1 MKRRAWHLFFLAVC
15 AAGFAC
21 LGDLRAEEAKSATST
36 ASDAVRSTS
45 SVVRSANNTAPGR
58 PADAPA
64 WEPEVPSQ
72 VRNEAGA
79 SLRGEKKS
87 ESLRSPVSA
96 FRSQEDVAE
105 LVAEPARVQVRVGEL
120 GHVLIT
126 ARLKSGFD
134 ADATDAAALS
144 ASSQD
149 TLKVEEGGALRGRQ
163 PGSAT
168 LIATLGNQRIEIPV
182 EVLPAANEAPSFVRD
197 VLPVLSKAGCNAGAC
212 HAKPDGQNGFHLTVF
227 SYDPKSD
234 YNGIVE
240 DARGRRVFPSCPEE
254 SLILLKATLTVPHE
268 GGERFDKDSDAYR
281 TLVRWIRSGLVY
293 RAEKE
298 PVLESISAFPRER
311 RYRKGATQRLLVRAH
326 YSDGSER
333 DVTALA
339 GFVSNDKE
347 MARVTDDGVASIGK
361 LSGEAVVVARYM
373 GLVGDSRV
381 SVPADRLLPESQYAE
396 LPVNNFIDELAY
408 AQFKRLGLFPSAP
421 CTDAGF
427 LRRASLDAIGA
438 LPTPEEAR
446 AFLADTAPDK
456 RNKLIDRLLANPFYA
471 DYWANKWADL
481 LRPNSDRVGIKSVY
495 VLDQWLRE
503 SFRENKPYDQF
514 VREIMLTEG
523 NTHRYGPAVIY
534 RDRREPA
541 EFTTMFSRLFLGV
554 RLDCAKCHHH
564 PNEKWSQDDFYHMA
578 AFFGS
583 MRQKG
588 AGISAPISPGNETF
602 FFSPGRTVKH
612 PVTGELMD
620 PKAPDGPLVKTAADV
635 DPRRALADWM
645 TDAKNPFF
653 ARAAANR
660 VWEAFFGRGIVD
672 PVDDFRISNP
682 PSNPALIDALGE
694 ELARQHFDLKAL
706 MRTIMRSH
714 LYQLSSAPNEFNAA
728 DTRNFSRAYRRRLP
742 AEALTD
748 AVADITGVPDA
759 YPGMPPD
766 SRAMQAWSYK
776 IDSQTMDAFGRPN
789 SSSDC
794 PCERDVRPSIV
805 QALHLMN
812 SKLLQE
818 KLASDAG
825 RVHAL
830 AAGQLPPEDIVSEL
844 YLACYA
850 RKPTAE
856 ELQIAAVPFHAEGA
870 TRQTAA
876 EDVLWSL
883 LNSAEFVFN
892 H

>member
-1 MKRRAWHLFFLAVC
+1 MNRRALHLLFIAAC
-15 AAGFAC
+15 AAGFARP
-21 LGDLRAEEAKSATST
+21 DDVSARDAKSGAPKIEE
-36 ASDAVRSTS
+36 
-45 SVVRSANNTAPGR
+45 NN
-58 PADAPA
+58 
-64 WEPEVPSQ
+64 
-72 VRNEAGA
+72 
-79 SLRGEKKS
+79 
-87 ESLRSPVSA
+87 
-96 FRSQEDVAE
+96 VAE
-105 LVAEPARVQVRVGEL
+105 LIAEPTRIQVRSGEL

-126 ARLKSGFD
+126 ARLKDGFD
-134 ADATDAAALS
+134 VDITDAAELS

-168 LIATLGNQRIEIPV
+168 LSATLGNQRIEIPV
-182 EVLPAANEAPSFVRD
+182 EILPAATEAPSFVRD

-212 HAKPDGQNGFHLTVF
+212 HAKPEGQNGFHLTVF

-234 YNGIVE
+234 YDGIVK

-281 TLVRWIRSGLVY
+281 TLVQWIRSGLAY
-293 RAEKE
+293 RADKE
-298 PVLESISAFPRER
+298 PALESISAFPRER
-311 RYRKGATQRLLVRAH
+311 RYRKGGSQRLLVRAH

-347 MARVTDDGVASIGK
+347 MARVTDDGVVSIGK
-361 LSGEAVVVARYM
+361 VSGEAVIVARYM
-373 GLVGDSRV
+373 GLVCDSRI
-381 SVPADRLLPESQYAE
+381 SVPADRLLPESRYAE
-396 LPVNNFIDELAY
+396 LPVNNFIDDLAY
-408 AQFKRLGLFPSAP
+408 AQFKRLGLFPSEP
-421 CTDAGF
+421 CTDAEF
-427 LRRASLDAIGA
+427 LRRASLDTIGA
-438 LPTPEEAR
+438 LPSPDEAR
-446 AFLADTAPDK
+446 AFLADTDPEK
-456 RNKLIDRLLANPFYA
+456 RHKLIDRLLAHPYYA

-481 LRPNSDRVGIKSVY
+481 LRPNSDRVGVKSAY

-503 SFRENKPYDQF
+503 CFRENKPYDEF
-514 VREIMLTEG
+514 VREIALAEG

-534 RDRREPA
+534 RDRREA
-541 EFTTMFSRLFLGV
+541 TDMTTMFSRLFLGV
-554 RLDCAKCHHH
+554 RIDCAKCHHH
-564 PNEKWSQDDFYHMA
+564 PNEKWSQDDFYRLA
-578 AFFGS
+578 AFFGT
-583 MRQKG
+583 MKQKG
-588 AGISAPISPGNETF
+588 SGISAPISPGNETF
-602 FFSPGRTVKH
+602 FFAGVRMVRH
-612 PVTGELMD
+612 PVTGELLE
-620 PKAPDGPLVKTAADV
+620 PKAPDGPLVKTPVTV
-635 DPRRALADWM
+635 DPRRELAEWM
-645 TDAKNPFF
+645 TGAENPFF

-682 PSNPALIDALGE
+682 PSNPALIDALGQ
-694 ELARQHFDLKAL
+694 ELARDHFDLKAL

-714 LYQLSSAPNEFNAA
+714 LYQLSAAPNEFNAA

-742 AEALTD
+742 AEALAD
-748 AVADITGVPDA
+748 ALADVTGVPTS
-759 YPGMPPD
+759 YPGMPPG

-812 SKLLQE
+812 SRQLQE
-818 KLASDAG
+818 KLASLDG
-825 RVHAL
+825 RAHAL
-830 AAGQLPPEDIVSEL
+830 ASGKLPPEEVVSEL

-856 ELQIAAVPFHAEGA
+856 ELQIATAPFAAEGA
-870 TRQTAA
+870 KGQNAAEGAKRQGAI

>member
-1 MKRRAWHLFFLAVC
+1 MNRRAFPIFILA
-15 AAGFAC
+15 AC
-21 LGDLRAEEAKSATST
+21 VAYFSCQPDLRAEGAKKESGKPAAFKIEA
-36 ASDAVRSTS
+36 
-45 SVVRSANNTAPGR
+45 
-58 PADAPA
+58 ADIT
-64 WEPEVPSQ
+64 
-72 VRNEAGA
+72 
-79 SLRGEKKS
+79 
-87 ESLRSPVSA
+87 
-96 FRSQEDVAE
+96 E
-105 LVAEPARVQVRVGEL
+105 LVAEPARIQLRVGEQAHL
-120 GHVLIT
+120 LIT
-126 ARLKSGFD
+126 ARLKNGFD
-134 ADATDAAALS
+134 VDATGAAALS
-144 ASSQD
+144 ATSHD
-149 TLKVEEGGALRGRQ
+149 ILKLEDGGVVRGHQ
-163 PGSAT
+163 PGTAT
-168 LIATLGNQRIEIPV
+168 LTATLGNQRIEIPV
-182 EVLPAANEAPSFVRD
+182 EIQAATNEPPSFVRD

-234 YNGIVE
+234 YNGIVK

-268 GGERFDKDSDAYR
+268 GGERFDKDSDAYH
-281 TLVRWIRSGLVY
+281 TLVQWIRGGLVY
-293 RAEKE
+293 RADKE
-298 PVLESISAFPRER
+298 PALEKITAFPKER
-311 RYRKGATQRLLVRAH
+311 RYQKGATQRLLVRAH
-326 YSDGSER
+326 YSDGSVR

-347 MARVTDDGVASIGK
+347 MARVTDDGAVSIGK
-361 LSGEAVVVARYM
+361 MSGEAVVVARYM
-373 GLVGDSRV
+373 GLVCDSRI
-381 SVPADRLLPESQYAE
+381 SVPADRLLPESQYAQ

-408 AQFKRLGLFPSAP
+408 AQFKRLGLFPSEL
-421 CTDAGF
+421 CTDSEF
-427 LRRASLDAIGA
+427 LRRASLDTIGT

-446 AFLADTAPDK
+446 AFLEDTAPDK
-456 RNKLIDRLLANPFYA
+456 REKLIDRLLANPFYA
-471 DYWANKWADL
+471 DCWANKWADL
-481 LRPNSDRVGIKSVY
+481 LRPNTDRVGIKSVY

-503 SFRENKPYDQF
+503 RFRENQPYDQF
-514 VREIMLTEG
+514 VREILLTEG
-523 NTHRYGPAVIY
+523 NTHRCGPAVIY

-541 EFTTMFSRLFLGV
+541 DATTMFSRLFLGI
-554 RLDCAKCHHH
+554 RMDCAKCHHH

-583 MRQKG
+583 LKQKG

-602 FFSPGRTVKH
+602 YFLPMRTVKH

-620 PKAPDGPLVKTAADV
+620 PKAPDGPLEKIALTV
-635 DPRRALADWM
+635 DPRRSLADWL
-645 TDAKNPFF
+645 TAPGNPFF

-660 VWEAFFGRGIVD
+660 VWEVFFGRGIVD

-682 PSNPALIDALGE
+682 PSNPALIDALGQ
-694 ELARQHFDLKAL
+694 ELVRDRFNLKAL

-714 LYQLSSAPNEFNAA
+714 LYQLSSTPNEFNSA

-742 AEALTD
+742 AEALAD
-748 AVADITGVPDA
+748 ALADITGVPET
-759 YPGMPPD
+759 YPGMPPG
-766 SRAMQAWSYK
+766 SRAMQAWTYK

-812 SKLLQE
+812 SRLLQE

-825 RVHAL
+825 RVQAL
-830 AAGQLPPEDIVSEL
+830 TAGKLPPEEIVTEL

-856 ELQIAAVPFHAEGA
+856 ELQIATAPFAAEGA
-870 TRQTAA
+870 TRRGAT